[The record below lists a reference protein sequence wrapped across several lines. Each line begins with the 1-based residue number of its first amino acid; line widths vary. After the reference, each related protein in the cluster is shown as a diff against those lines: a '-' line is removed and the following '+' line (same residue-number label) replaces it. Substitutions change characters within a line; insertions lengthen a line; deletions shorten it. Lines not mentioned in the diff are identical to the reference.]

1 MEREIRLLI
10 VDDNELACKGT
21 AALLALEPD
30 ISVVGMA
37 TNGEEALQKTAQLQ
51 PDLVLMDIQ
60 MPVMDGLEATRR
72 LKESYPQIK
81 VIALTMFDSD
91 AYLMQVMNAKA
102 EGYALKSIDYQKLLT
117 TIKCVHAG
125 LFTFPPLLRPTTMT
139 ETVMNESCD
148 IRLTPRQL
156 EIARLWVEGL
166 SAGTIAS
173 RLNISTRSVQT
184 HIQNIYLASQTK
196 NRIEL
201 LKYLQKYASV

>member
-10 VDDNELACKGT
+10 VDDNELAWKGT

-139 ETVMNESCD
+139 ETVVNESCD